1 MYKKQLYNSGA
12 DSLEKVK
19 QLLPAEIASGVSLQ
33 ELQTTIGVYYRQI
46 GHPDEQESTLLEAFW
61 EHNIPEANKV
71 VKLGSS
77 EATDIE
83 NNVLIVMACK
93 GATPSALLN
102 EELMVSPGIYFEW
115 VLFYLPAGWE
125 KSNEYLQIKE
135 TSTAII
141 RHKNRDTLSTV
152 NWHSELQGLLAENA
166 ESYQWFSRS
175 NYFDL
180 IIKQAQALQDSLLLE
195 KEKVNALKTALMQQS
210 RAYERPM
217 GGDAM
222 ALESVLRRKIENRLQ
237 QMEQLCLM
245 QFEHYF
251 SAEHGWWM
259 KSVKEEIGKI
269 STLSIRKQKNAEIL
283 RVDPHYLSA
292 INHYFKEVMLSLQK
306 TCFDY
311 AQTAILLCM
320 QEIQFVYRKT
330 VNCDMKPADI
340 SLLIGQQ
347 LSLPEILQDP
357 FFEAKIN
364 SKGIYHF
371 LMASRKAP
379 MYLMMFVSIFGI
391 SGISLS
397 AAGKSDNSWIQTG
410 LISLILLA
418 GLYAWQQYR
427 RERTEAL
434 ELHLVQAKE
443 KMITQ
448 IQKSTELYTK
458 NLFTELNK
466 TVRRETAQYAE
477 QTEQFRMHL
486 QKKEIIEIGRR
497 KRSADDALKYC
508 ISQEKIL
515 DDLLRRLNNIE
526 MQNQKELLEF
536 YKNTKS
542 ERKKVL

>member
-1 MYKKQLYNSGA
+1 M
-12 DSLEKVK
+12 
-19 QLLPAEIASGVSLQ
+19 LLK
-33 ELQTTIGVYYRQI
+33 
-46 GHPDEQESTLLEAFW
+46 AFW
-61 EHNIPEANKV
+61 ENNIPEANTV

-77 EATDIE
+77 EATDIQ

-102 EELMVSPGIYFEW
+102 EELMVSLGSNFDWMVI
-115 VLFYLPAGWE
+115 YLPAGCE
-125 KSNEYLQIKE
+125 KSYEFLQFRE
-135 TSTAII
+135 TCTAII
-141 RHKNRDTLSTV
+141 RHKNWDTLATV
-152 NWHSELQGLLAENA
+152 NRHSELQGLLAENA
-166 ESYQWFSRS
+166 EPYQWFCRS
-175 NYFDL
+175 NSFDL
-180 IIKQAQALQDSLLLE
+180 NIKQAQELQGSLLLE

-210 RAYERPM
+210 KACERPM
-217 GGDAM
+217 GGDTIT
-222 ALESVLRRKIENRLQ
+222 LESALRRKIEMRLQ

-251 SAEHGWWM
+251 SIEHGWWM
-259 KSVKEEIGKI
+259 KSVKEEVGKI
-269 STLSIRKQKNAEIL
+269 SALSIRKQKNAEIL
-283 RVDPHYLSA
+283 RIDPHYLSA
-292 INHYFKEVMLSLQK
+292 INDYFKEAMLLLQK
-306 TCFDY
+306 TCFGY
-311 AQTAILLCM
+311 AQTALLLCM
-320 QEIQFVYRKT
+320 QETQFVYRKST
-330 VNCDMKPADI
+330 NYTMKPSDI
-340 SLLIGQQ
+340 SLLIRQQ
-347 LSLPEILQDP
+347 ISIPELLQDP

-391 SGISLS
+391 SGISFS

-443 KMITQ
+443 KMISQ
-448 IQKSTELYTK
+448 IQKNTELYTK
-458 NLFTELNK
+458 NLFAEINK
-466 TVRRETAQYAE
+466 IVRRETTQYAE

-486 QKKEIIEIGRR
+486 QKKEMLEIGRR

-508 ISQEKIL
+508 ISQEKTL
-515 DDLLRRLNNIE
+515 DDLLRRLDNIE
-526 MQNQKELLEF
+526 KQNQKELLEQ